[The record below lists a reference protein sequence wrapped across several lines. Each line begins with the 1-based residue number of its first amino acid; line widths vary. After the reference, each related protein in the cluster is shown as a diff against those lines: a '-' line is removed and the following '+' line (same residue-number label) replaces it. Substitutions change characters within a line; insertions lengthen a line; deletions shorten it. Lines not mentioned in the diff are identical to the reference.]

1 MKVGVLV
8 IFEEVVDLGLR
19 RHLHCH
25 LLELLLLLELRI
37 AKHIHL
43 RLWMLH
49 HNIKWRPYCRNLIIF
64 QAHVTELQGKLSKPI
79 LNLRFQPT
87 NLDTL
92 RLDRLLLFVDKS
104 NSTLEFALFLSA
116 EFV

>member
-1 MKVGVLV
+1 M

-37 AKHIHL
+37 ARHL

-49 HNIKWRPYCRNLIIF
+49 HNIKWRPYGRNLIIF